1 MNKLLSP
8 EFLFG
13 KGKKKQR
20 DKGLGPGKAVF
31 SYRHPTIH
39 DHFSSNLP
47 NKQTNICVRRVKTCF
62 RKLIILLQLLSIFC
76 LYGFYRLLIYNASK
90 KQLKWLGT
98 KVDLLD
104 LLSSK
109 VGIDSSDFQVILWS
123 SPRPSSWPFPFP
135 YLHKWFTKLF
145 KIHYPLLMCRRY
157 SNLYL

>member
-123 SPRPSSWPFPFP
+123 SPRPSS
-135 YLHKWFTKLF
+135 
-145 KIHYPLLMCRRY
+145 
-157 SNLYL
+157 